1 MNVHIRSRFNFVIEN
16 SVERETSILAG
27 KISGI
32 VKSTKSIF
40 LIFCSSL
47 ADIWRTMWLFRAS
60 HHCNPI
66 SWVLCV
72 KHPKVYAEYSTAA
85 LLSSRGRCVLCMRLL
100 CIRHDWNRVRGDV
113 RRRRPTPQGTS
124 GMRSKTL
131 TEIVLGVGIAHWDSV
146 ASDAWKGMPEK
157 DRKGRKQQRCERK
170 EKMSLSD
177 TRKTMIYKYVTYEVS
192 VGNVDTR

>member
-60 HHCNPI
+60 YHCNPI

-146 ASDAWKGMPEK
+146 ASDAWKGGCLRRIEREGNNKDVREK
-157 DRKGRKQQRCERK
+157 KRCRCPTPGKLWYISMWLMKFQWE
-170 EKMSLSD
+170 
-177 TRKTMIYKYVTYEVS
+177 T
-192 VGNVDTR
+192 